1 MHIFRERTCTHRTCI
16 TSPGLPALPQ
26 ALRRQWQPRRE
37 PLPTRTPTSTCSIQS
52 AAQGRCSRS
61 RSRTHV
67 VAAARCLPESIGS
80 LEWCRLIPVLGRVF
94 VAWPGA
100 LVCAVANSTLS
111 SPHLSK
117 GGRRSQ
123 DQQVSNGPRI
133 DGRIYFAPAST
144 SVAQT
149 AYIGDNFF
157 GRLSSSSSLILHERP
172 SRPQVAGQAGQCG
185 HSRVRRHHRFA
196 LHTSPASLPCLNP
209 AFPRLR

>member
-1 MHIFRERTCTHRTCI
+1 MVTCI
-16 TSPGLPALPQ
+16 FFERAHAPIAHVSLRQAFQLCLRLCAGSGSPGESRFQLEHPPPHA
-26 ALRRQWQPRRE
+26 
-37 PLPTRTPTSTCSIQS
+37 PTRAPLK
-52 AAQGRCSRS
+52 ADA
-61 RSRTHV
+61 RTHV
-67 VAAARCLPESIGS
+67 VATALLAREH
-80 LEWCRLIPVLGRVF
+80 RLLGV
-94 VAWPGA
+94 VPPNSSAWPG
-100 LVCAVANSTLS
+100 VCGMARSTCVCRCEFYFELTAPFQRWS
-111 SPHLSK
+111 QVS
-117 GGRRSQ
+117 SQ

>member
-1 MHIFRERTCTHRTCI
+1 MYFC
-16 TSPGLPALPQ
+16 ALPQ
-26 ALRRQWQPRRE
+26 AFCAGSGSPGESCFQLEHPPPHAPSRA
-37 PLPTRTPTSTCSIQS
+37 PLK
-52 AAQGRCSRS
+52 ADA
-61 RSRTHV
+61 RTHV
-67 VAAARCLPESIGS
+67 VATALLAREH
-80 LEWCRLIPVLGRVF
+80 RLLGV
-94 VAWPGA
+94 VPPNSSAWPG
-100 LVCAVANSTLS
+100 VCGMARSTCVRRCKSDVELTLY
-111 SPHLSK
+111 LSK

-149 AYIGDNFF
+149 AYIGDNLF

-196 LHTSPASLPCLNP
+196 LYI
-209 AFPRLR
+209 PRLPRSHA